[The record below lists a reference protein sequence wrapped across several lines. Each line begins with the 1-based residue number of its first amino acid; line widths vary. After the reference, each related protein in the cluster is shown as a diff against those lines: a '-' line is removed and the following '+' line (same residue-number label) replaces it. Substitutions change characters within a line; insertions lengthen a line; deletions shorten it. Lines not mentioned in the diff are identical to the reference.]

1 MASIRIKSIGPIK
14 DTGIVE
20 LRTINLFIGKQSTG
34 KSTLLKILSHCR
46 WIEKVISTGSH
57 KHGRTALYD
66 YTHNYRFINELIKFY
81 RFDQDYFG
89 PDSEISYHGDT
100 YVIEFKGN
108 HNSNPRIEA
117 VDGAEPYNAKLC
129 FIPSERNLI
138 SAIRDIESWYKPKEF
153 DLLFNFIFEWDVVR
167 ENYKPSEPLHL
178 TVTPDMEFFYEKG
191 KGERVRIIG
200 KQKEFS
206 PFYASSGVQSALP
219 LEGMLNSLTRAVG
232 SKANLS
238 KSDLIDIVSSILQ
251 DGADFN
257 KPSIENR
264 LAKNLLTYQGAV
276 FFVEEP
282 EQNLFPESQANL
294 MRHMAA
300 AIKEADSK
308 FEGHRSMLS
317 ITTHSPYILSALN
330 VLMAASEAYAIN
342 PAATVGV
349 VPERYILPQG
359 SISAYHLTDD
369 GEATDI
375 IDPDIYMVS
384 GASLDGI
391 SQQVE
396 DELDRLN
403 DIICQ

>member
-1 MASIRIKSIGPIK
+1 
-14 DTGIVE
+14 
-20 LRTINLFIGKQSTG
+20 
-34 KSTLLKILSHCR
+34 
-46 WIEKVISTGSH
+46 
-57 KHGRTALYD
+57 
-66 YTHNYRFINELIKFY
+66 
-81 RFDQDYFG
+81 
-89 PDSEISYHGDT
+89 
-100 YVIEFKGN
+100 
-108 HNSNPRIEA
+108 
-117 VDGAEPYNAKLC
+117 
-129 FIPSERNLI
+129 
-138 SAIRDIESWYKPKEF
+138 
-153 DLLFNFIFEWDVVR
+153 
-167 ENYKPSEPLHL
+167 
-178 TVTPDMEFFYEKG
+178 
-191 KGERVRIIG
+191 
-200 KQKEFS
+200 
-206 PFYASSGVQSALP
+206 
-219 LEGMLNSLTRAVG
+219 
-232 SKANLS
+232 
-238 KSDLIDIVSSILQ
+238 
-251 DGADFN
+251 
-257 KPSIENR
+257 
-264 LAKNLLTYQGAV
+264 V